1 MRDEPVRGFHYRR
14 DPTSGEEWLEVPIK
28 GELLND
34 FPMFNKG
41 TGFTQEERD
50 ELGLTGVMPPR
61 VVSMELQA
69 ERVLLNFHRQATDI
83 DRYLS
88 LMALLDRNETLFYR
102 VLIDHLEELLPIVY
116 TPTVGLACQQF
127 GRIYRRTRGIY
138 LRPEDAGRIDEILAN
153 WPFRGVRVIVVTD
166 GERVLG
172 LGDLG
177 AGGMGISI
185 GKSSLYVAGAGI
197 HPARVLPVC
206 FDVGTNNE
214 NLLLDALYLGKARR
228 RVRGPEYD
236 ALVEAFFKGVA
247 KHFPK
252 AMVQFEDFGM
262 GNALRLLER
271 YQDRACCFNDDIQ
284 GTGAVLLSGVL
295 AGLRLTGGKLEEQ
308 RVVIAGAGSAGTGIA
323 RMLKGAKIWMV
334 DVDGL
339 ITTSRATLTPEQ
351 RQFARDESAASL
363 ADTVMRVKPNVLVG
377 VTGKA
382 GLFTREMI
390 EAMSGPRPMVF
401 PLSNPTAMC
410 ECTPDDIRAWSG
422 GRAIIA
428 TGSPFPGTEQC
439 NNVYIFPGVGLG
451 VAACESKR
459 VTDRMMRAAAH
470 RLAAL
475 ATGEQLFPAM
485 RDIRKVS
492 AHIAFAVAKTAMEE
506 GVAEPLGDDALRER
520 IVGEMWEP
528 RYIRYRASPNAMNRE
543 DVLRAATGA
552 KGRS

>member
-1 MRDEPVRGFHYRR
+1 MRDEPVPGFHYRR
-14 DPTSGEEWLEVPIK
+14 DSATGEEWLEVPIK

-50 ELGLTGVMPPR
+50 DLGLTGVMPPR

-138 LRPEDAGRIDEILAN
+138 LRPEDTHRVDEILAN
-153 WPFRGVRVIVVTD
+153 WPFPDVRVIVVTD

-197 HPARVLPVC
+197 HPARVLPIC
-206 FDVGTNNE
+206 LDVGTNNE

-236 ALVEAFFKGVA
+236 ALVEALFQGVA
-247 KHFPK
+247 KRFPK

-262 GNALRLLER
+262 GNALRLLAR
-271 YQDRACCFNDDIQ
+271 YQDRACSFNDDIQ
-284 GTGAVLLSGVL
+284 GTGAVTLAGVL
-295 AGLRLTGGKLEEQ
+295 AGLKLTGGRLEDQ
-308 RVVIAGAGSAGTGIA
+308 RVVIAGAGSAGTGIG
-323 RMLKGAKIWMV
+323 RMLKGAQIWMV

-351 RQFARDESAASL
+351 KQFARDEPGGSL
-363 ADTVMRVKPNVLVG
+363 EDTVLRVKPTVLVG

-382 GLFTREMI
+382 GLFTREMVQ
-390 EAMSGPRPMVF
+390 AMTGPRPIVF
-401 PLSNPTAMC
+401 PLSNPTSMC
-410 ECTPDDIRAWSG
+410 ECTPDDVRAWTG
-422 GRAIIA
+422 GKGLVA
-428 TGSPFPGTEQC
+428 TGSPFPGTAQC

-451 VAACESKR
+451 VVASEARR
-459 VTDRMMRAAAH
+459 VTDRMMRAAAQ
-470 RLAAL
+470 RLATL
-475 ATGEQLFPAM
+475 TQGEQLFPAM
-485 RDIRKVS
+485 HEIRKIS

-506 GVAEPLGDDALRER
+506 RVAEPRDDDALRAR
-520 IVGEMWEP
+520 IKDEMWEP
-528 RYIRYRASPNAMNRE
+528 KYIRYRPSPHAMSRE
-543 DVLRAATGA
+543 DLLRAA
-552 KGRS
+552 KR

>member
-1 MRDEPVRGFHYRR
+1 MRDEPVPGFHYRR
-14 DPTSGEEWLEVPIK
+14 DPATGEEWIEVPIK
-28 GELLND
+28 GELIND

-50 ELGLTGVMPPR
+50 DLGLTGVMPPR
-61 VVSMELQA
+61 VVTMELQA

-138 LRPEDAGRIDEILAN
+138 LRPEDTGRVDQILSN
-153 WPFRGVRVIVVTD
+153 WPYRDVRVIVVTD

-197 HPARVLPVC
+197 HPARVLPIC
-206 FDVGTNNE
+206 LDVGTNNE

-236 ALVEAFFKGVA
+236 GLVDAFFKGVA
-247 KHFPK
+247 KHFPN
-252 AMVQFEDFGM
+252 AMIQFEDFGM

-284 GTGAVLLSGVL
+284 GTGAVTLAGVL
-295 AGLRLTGGKLEEQ
+295 AGLRVSGGKLEDQ
-308 RVVIAGAGSAGTGIA
+308 RVVIAGAGSAGTGIG
-323 RMLKGAKIWMV
+323 RMLQGAQIWMV

-339 ITTSRATLTPEQ
+339 ITTSRPALTSEQ
-351 RQFARDESAASL
+351 KHFARDEPGGSL
-363 ADTVMRVKPNVLVG
+363 ADTVMRVKPTVLVG

-390 EAMSGPRPMVF
+390 QAMDGPRPMVF
-401 PLSNPTAMC
+401 PLSNPTSMC
-410 ECTPDDIRAWSG
+410 ECTPDDVRSWTN
-422 GRAIIA
+422 GRGIVA
-428 TGSPFPGTEQC
+428 TGSPFPGTAQC

-451 VAACESKR
+451 VVATEAKR
-459 VTDRMMRAAAH
+459 VTNRMMRAAAQ
-470 RLAAL
+470 RLATL
-475 ATGEQLFPAM
+475 TTGEQLFPAM
-485 RDIRKVS
+485 HEIRKVS
-492 AHIAFAVAKTAMEE
+492 AHIAFAVAKTAMED
-506 GVAEPLGDDALRER
+506 GVAAPMSDDALRAR
-520 IVGEMWEP
+520 ILDEMWEP
-528 RYIRYRASPNAMNRE
+528 KYLRYRPSPTAMSRE
-543 DVLRAATGA
+543 DMLRAA
-552 KGRS
+552 RS

>member
-1 MRDEPVRGFHYRR
+1 MRDEPVPGFRWHR
-14 DPTSGEEWLEVPIK
+14 DAASGEEWLEVPIK

-69 ERVLLNFHRQATDI
+69 ERVLLNYRRQATDI

-138 LRPEDAGRIDEILAN
+138 LRPEDAGRVDEILAT
-153 WPFRGVRVIVVTD
+153 WPFPDVRVIVVTD

-206 FDVGTNNE
+206 LDVGTNNE

-236 ALVEAFFKGVA
+236 QLVDAFFQAVA
-247 KHFPK
+247 RRWPR

-271 YQDRACCFNDDIQ
+271 WRDRACCFNDDIQ
-284 GTGAVLLSGVL
+284 GTGAVALAAVL
-295 AGLRLTGGKLEEQ
+295 AGLRVTGGRLEEQ

-323 RMLKGAKIWMV
+323 RSLSGAQIWMA

-339 ITTSRATLTPEQ
+339 VTASRAGLTPEQ
-351 RQFARDESAASL
+351 KRFARDEPAGTL
-363 ADTVMRVKPNVLVG
+363 AETVARVKPTVLVG

-382 GLFTREMI
+382 NVFTREMVQ
-390 EAMSGPRPMVF
+390 AMAGPRPIVL

-410 ECTPDDIRAWSG
+410 ECLPDDVRAWTGSK
-422 GRAIIA
+422 AIVA
-428 TGSPFPGTEQC
+428 TGSPLPGTPQC

-451 VAACESKR
+451 VVASEARR
-459 VTDRMMRAAAH
+459 VTDGMMRAAAH
-470 RLAAL
+470 RLASMSQ
-475 ATGEQLFPAM
+475 GEQLFPAM
-485 RDIRKVS
+485 HEIRKVS
-492 AHIAFAVAKTAMEE
+492 AHIAYAVAKQAMEE
-506 GVAEPLGDDALRER
+506 GVAAKLTDDALRAR
-520 IVGEMWEP
+520 IADEIWEP
-528 RYIRYRASPNAMNRE
+528 RYIRYRPSPTAMTRE
-543 DVLRAATGA
+543 DLLRAA
-552 KGRS
+552 RR

>member
-1 MRDEPVRGFHYRR
+1 MRDEPVPGFHYRR
-14 DPTSGEEWLEVPIK
+14 DQVTGEEWLEVPIK
-28 GELLND
+28 GELIND

-138 LRPEDAGRIDEILAN
+138 LRPEDAGSVDEILRN
-153 WPFRGVRVIVVTD
+153 WPFDDVRVIVVTD

-206 FDVGTNNE
+206 LDVGTNNE

-228 RVRGPEYD
+228 RVRGSEYD
-236 ALVEAFFKGVA
+236 ALVEAFFQGVA

-252 AMVQFEDFGM
+252 AMIQFEDFGM

-284 GTGAVLLSGVL
+284 GTGAVTLAGIL
-295 AGLRLTGGKLEEQ
+295 AGLRLTKGRLEDQ
-308 RVVIAGAGSAGTGIA
+308 RIVIAGAGSAGTGIGRA
-323 RMLKGAKIWMV
+323 LEGAQIWMV

-339 ITTSRATLTPEQ
+339 ITASRATLTPEQ
-351 RQFARDESAASL
+351 RHFARDETPATL
-363 ADTVMRVKPNVLVG
+363 AETVQRVKPTVLVG

-390 EAMSGPRPMVF
+390 QAMTGPRPMVF
-401 PLSNPTAMC
+401 PLSNPTSMR
-410 ECTPDDIRAWSG
+410 ECTPDDVRAWSG
-422 GRAIIA
+422 GKGIVA
-428 TGSPFPGTEQC
+428 TGSPFPGTAQC

-451 VAACESKR
+451 VVASEARR
-459 VTDRMMRAAAH
+459 VTPRMMRAAAH
-470 RLAAL
+470 RLASL
-475 ATGEQLFPAM
+475 TSGEQLFPPM
-485 RDIRKVS
+485 DQIRKVS
-492 AHIAFAVAKTAMEE
+492 GHLAFAVAKQAIED
-506 GVAEPLGDDALRER
+506 GVAEPRGDDSLRAR
-520 IVGEMWEP
+520 IVDEIWEP
-528 RYIRYRASPNAMNRE
+528 KYLRYRPSPTAMTRE
-543 DVLRAATGA
+543 DLLRAA
-552 KGRS
+552 RR

>member
-1 MRDEPVRGFHYRR
+1 MRDEPVPGFHYRR
-14 DPTSGEEWLEVPIK
+14 DSATGEEWLEVPIK

-41 TGFTQEERD
+41 TGFTEAERD
-50 ELGLTGVMPPR
+50 DLGLTGVMPPR

-138 LRPEDAGRIDEILAN
+138 LRPEDTHRVDEILAN
-153 WPFRGVRVIVVTD
+153 WPFPDVRVIVVTD

-197 HPARVLPVC
+197 HPARVLPIC
-206 FDVGTNNE
+206 LDVGTNNE

-236 ALVEAFFKGVA
+236 ALVEALFQGVA
-247 KHFPK
+247 KRFPK

-262 GNALRLLER
+262 GNALRLLAR
-271 YQDRACCFNDDIQ
+271 YQDRACTFNDDIQ
-284 GTGAVLLSGVL
+284 GTGAVLLAGVL
-295 AGLRLTGGKLEEQ
+295 AGLRLTGGRLEDQ
-308 RVVIAGAGSAGTGIA
+308 RVVIAGAGSAGTGIG
-323 RMLKGAKIWMV
+323 RMLKGAQIWMV

-351 RQFARDESAASL
+351 KHFARDEPGGSL
-363 ADTVMRVKPNVLVG
+363 LDTVQRVKPTVLVG

-382 GLFTREMI
+382 GLFTREMVQ
-390 EAMSGPRPMVF
+390 AMTGPRPMVF
-401 PLSNPTAMC
+401 PLSNPTSMC
-410 ECTPDDIRAWSG
+410 ECTPDDVRAWTAG
-422 GRAIIA
+422 KGLVA
-428 TGSPFPGTEQC
+428 TGSPFPGTAQC

-451 VAACESKR
+451 VVASEARR
-459 VTDRMMRAAAH
+459 VTDRMMRAAAQ

-475 ATGEQLFPAM
+475 TQGEQLFPAM
-485 RDIRKVS
+485 HEIRKIS

-506 GVAEPLGDDALRER
+506 RVAEPRDDDALRAR
-520 IVGEMWEP
+520 IALEMWEP
-528 RYIRYRASPNAMNRE
+528 RYIRYRPSANAMSRE
-543 DVLRAATGA
+543 DLLRAA
-552 KGRS
+552 RR

>member
-1 MRDEPVRGFHYRR
+1 MRDEPVRGFHWRKDER
-14 DPTSGEEWLEVPIK
+14 TGETYIEVPIR

-50 ELGLTGVMPPR
+50 ELSLTGVLPPR

-69 ERVLLNFHRQATDI
+69 ERVLLNLKRQATDI

-138 LRPEDAGRIDEILAN
+138 LRPEDEERVDEILAD
-153 WPFRGVRVIVVTD
+153 WPFDDVRVIVVTD

-185 GKSSLYVAGAGI
+185 GKSSLYVAAAGI

-206 FDVGTNNE
+206 LDVGTNNE
-214 NLLLDALYLGKARR
+214 NLLLDALYLGQAKR
-228 RVRGPEYD
+228 RVRGPKYD
-236 ALVEAFFKGVA
+236 ALVEAFFAGVA
-247 KHFPK
+247 KRFPK

-271 YQDRACCFNDDIQ
+271 FRDRASCFNDDIQ
-284 GTGAVLLSGVL
+284 GTGAVTLAGVL
-295 AGLRLTGGKLEEQ
+295 AALRLTGGRFEEQ
-308 RVVIAGAGSAGTGIA
+308 RILIAGAGSAGIGIA
-323 RMLKGAKIWMV
+323 RALSGAQIWMV
-334 DVDGL
+334 DVEGL
-339 ITTSRATLTPEQ
+339 VTANRPALTPEQ
-351 RQFARDESAASL
+351 RPFARNEEPGDLAAV
-363 ADTVMRVKPNVLVG
+363 ARRVKPTVLVG

-382 GLFTREMI
+382 GLFTKEI
-390 EAMSGPRPMVF
+390 VAAMDGPRPIVL
-401 PLSNPTAMC
+401 PLSNPTANT
-410 ECTPDDIRAWSG
+410 ECTPEQARDWTG
-422 GRAIIA
+422 GKAIVA
-428 TGSPFPGTEQC
+428 TGSPFPGTPQC

-451 VAACESKR
+451 MAASGARR
-459 VTDRMMRAAAH
+459 VTDKMIRAAAQ

-475 ATGEQLFPAM
+475 SPGQDLFPPM
-485 RDIRKVS
+485 HEIRKVS
-492 AHIAFAVAKTAMEE
+492 RDIAFAAARTAMDE
-506 GVAEPLGDDALRER
+506 GHAERLDDDSLRARIEDEVWEPLYL
-520 IVGEMWEP
+520 
-528 RYIRYRASPNAMNRE
+528 RYRPSPSAKNRA
-543 DVLRAATGA
+543 DLLRSAT
-552 KGRS
+552 K

>member
-1 MRDEPVRGFHYRR
+1 MRDEPVPGFRYHR
-14 DPTSGEEWLEVPIK
+14 DAASGEEWLEVPIK

-69 ERVLLNFHRQATDI
+69 ERVLLNYRRQGTDI

-138 LRPEDAGRIDEILAN
+138 LRPEDTSRVDEILAT
-153 WPFRGVRVIVVTD
+153 WPFPDVRVIVVTD

-185 GKSSLYVAGAGI
+185 GKASLYVAGAGI

-206 FDVGTNNE
+206 LDVGTNNE

-236 ALVEAFFKGVA
+236 QLVDAFFQAVQRRY
-247 KHFPK
+247 PK
-252 AMVQFEDFGM
+252 AMIQFEDFGM
-262 GNALRLLER
+262 GNALRLIER

-284 GTGAVLLSGVL
+284 GTGAVTLAAVL
-295 AGLRLTGGKLEEQ
+295 GGLRVTGGRLEDQ
-308 RVVIAGAGSAGTGIA
+308 RIVIAGAGSAGTGIGRA
-323 RMLKGAKIWMV
+323 LDGAQIWMV
-334 DVDGL
+334 DAGGL
-339 ITTSRATLTPEQ
+339 ITTSRSGLTPEQ
-351 RQFARDESAASL
+351 KRFARDESGGSL
-363 ADTVMRVKPNVLVG
+363 AETVQRVKPTVLVG

-382 GLFTREMI
+382 GIFTREI
-390 EAMSGPRPMVF
+390 IQSMSGPRPMVF

-410 ECTPDDIRAWSG
+410 ECTPDDVRAWTSS
-422 GRAIIA
+422 RAIVA
-428 TGSPFPGTEQC
+428 TGSPFPGTPQC

-451 VAACESKR
+451 VVAAEARR
-459 VTDRMMRAAAH
+459 VTEGMMRAAAH
-470 RLAAL
+470 RLAQL
-475 ATGEQLFPAM
+475 STGDHLFPPM
-485 RDIRKVS
+485 HEIRKVS
-492 AHIAFAVAKTAMEE
+492 AHIAFAVAKTAMTE
-506 GVAEPLGDDALRER
+506 GVATPLDDDALRARIIER
-520 IVGEMWEP
+520 IWEP
-528 RYIRYRASPNAMNRE
+528 RYIRYRPSKTAMNRE
-543 DVLRAATGA
+543 DVLRAAA
-552 KGRS
+552 K

>member
-1 MRDEPVRGFHYRR
+1 MRDEPVPGFRYHR
-14 DPTSGEEWLEVPIK
+14 DATSGEEWLEVPIK

-138 LRPEDAGRIDEILAN
+138 LRPEDTGRVDEILAT
-153 WPFRGVRVIVVTD
+153 WPFPDVRVIVVTD

-206 FDVGTNNE
+206 LDVGTNNE

-228 RVRGPEYD
+228 RVRGAEYD
-236 ALVEAFFKGVA
+236 QLVEAFFQAVA
-247 KHFPK
+247 KRFPK
-252 AMVQFEDFGM
+252 AMIQFEDFGM

-284 GTGAVLLSGVL
+284 GTGAVALAAVL
-295 AGLRLTGGKLEEQ
+295 GGLRITGGRFEEQ

-323 RMLKGAKIWMV
+323 RSLKGAQIWMV

-339 ITTSRATLTPEQ
+339 ITTSRSGLTQEQ
-351 RQFARDESAASL
+351 KHFARDESGGSL
-363 ADTVMRVKPNVLVG
+363 LETVLRVKPTVLIG

-382 GLFTREMI
+382 GVFTREMVQ
-390 EAMSGPRPMVF
+390 AMTGPRPMVF
-401 PLSNPTAMC
+401 PLSNPTSMC
-410 ECTPDDIRAWSG
+410 ECTPDDVRAWTSS
-422 GRAIIA
+422 RAIVA
-428 TGSPFPGTEQC
+428 TGSPFPGTPQC
-439 NNVYIFPGVGLG
+439 NNVYMFPGVGLG
-451 VAACESKR
+451 VVAAEARR
-459 VTDRMMRAAAH
+459 VTDGMMRAAAH
-470 RLAAL
+470 RLASL
-475 ATGEQLFPAM
+475 STGDQLFPAM
-485 RDIRKVS
+485 HEIRKVS
-492 AHIAFAVAKTAMEE
+492 AHIAFAVAKAAMAEN
-506 GVAEPLGDDALRER
+506 VAAPLDDDALRARIFER
-520 IVGEMWEP
+520 IWEP
-528 RYIRYRASPNAMNRE
+528 RYIRYRPSKTAMNRE
-543 DVLRAATGA
+543 DVLRAAT
-552 KGRS
+552 R